1 MNDYTNKSRKELLA
15 ICKDLKIKGFANK
28 TKDNLIELIN
38 EKQPQ
43 QFQLQNLTKDTNV
56 LDVDVDVEEVTD
68 VILLKPVFINLY
80 HNNIDQLKTILSED
94 LLELLEKEYNFKENN
109 PKNIY
114 DFIDA
119 YRNTIKQKFNIE
131 SNHTNYELV
140 TRIKNNPTNIK
151 VVWGNCLDNLKK
163 MPSESVGH
171 IVTSPPYYNARE
183 YSTWANLKEYLDNMR
198 EIIQE
203 CYRVLDNHR
212 VFVFNVSDVVDND
225 KMDKINAFG
234 NRKIPLPAY
243 FIVMFEECGFTFVD
257 DIIWDKGE
265 VQSSR
270 HKNGNKPFPF
280 FQYPCNC
287 YEHILIFHK
296 HRLEKDIKYPCND
309 CGSLTVK
316 SNSYT
321 SKGIRSWE
329 CKNPNCEKSES
340 DRGKRFSLKTIIT
353 QNPFRQQENLIP
365 KELVQQ
371 WRRDI
376 HKLTPVIKINN
387 KKENKLGHTAPFP
400 IDIPLMS
407 TYYYSYKGD
416 IVLDIFAGSFTS
428 AIAAQQ
434 LGRIGVGFELRKD
447 LFRDCIVTNLS
458 NHGCNF
464 EEIEEI
470 EEIEQI

>member
-1 MNDYTNKSRKELLA
+1 MNDYSNKSRKELIA
-15 ICKDLKIKGFANK
+15 ICKDLNIKGFTNK
-28 TKDNLIELIN
+28 GKDKLIELIN
-38 EKQPQ
+38 EKQT
-43 QFQLQNLTKDTNV
+43 QNQDKDSSLNV
-56 LDVDVDVEEVTD
+56 NANENIDNSQSDADVSNEV
-68 VILLKPVFINLY
+68 VSAKPVFINLY

-94 LLELLEKEYNFKENN
+94 LLELLEKEYDFKENN

-119 YRNTIKQKFNIE
+119 YRNVIKQKLNIE
-131 SNHTNYELV
+131 TSFTNYELV
-140 TRIKNNPTNIK
+140 TRITNNPTNIK
-151 VVWGNCLDNLKK
+151 IVWGNCLDNLKK

-212 VFVFNVSDVVDND
+212 VFVFNISDVVDND

-287 YEHILIFHK
+287 YEHILVFHK

-340 DRGKRFSLKTIIT
+340 DRGKRFSLKTIMT

-416 IVLDIFAGSFTS
+416 IVLDVFAGSFTT

-447 LFRDCIVTNLS
+447 LFRDCIITNLS

-464 EEIEEI
+464 EEIE
-470 EEIEQI
+470 